1 MLKNKALG
9 ILDHLSDHS
18 TLHVTEGNI
27 IITVPA
33 RPCFR
38 INATAPAT
46 DVAPTLLN
54 TGDMVVSNDY
64 ETFTTTGLDE
74 SKDQVK
80 SFHDKFPTLN
90 MITNKG
96 KITIKVRA
104 VEEEVEDLQ
113 EEEDS
118 STTT

>member
-1 MLKNKALG
+1 M
-9 ILDHLSDHS
+9 SDHS

-27 IITVPA
+27 VVTVPA

-46 DVAPTLLN
+46 SVAPTLLN
-54 TGDMVVSNDY
+54 TGDMVVSDDY
-64 ETFTTTGLDE
+64 ETFTTTGLD
-74 SKDQVK
+74 SDGDDGKATNKVV

-104 VEEEVEDLQ
+104 EEGNSSESSLQ
-113 EEEDS
+113 EEDS
-118 STTT
+118 SAT